1 MSTPKPTLQTT
12 DSLLLCNEC
21 GTQYPV
27 TSQASKDSC
36 KICDDPRQYVPATGQ
51 VFTTLGELKEKG
63 HRNVW
68 WRDEVDERVWF
79 VRTEP
84 KFAIGQR
91 AILLQTPAGNIL
103 WDLIA
108 LLDQPTVDQIH
119 SLGGLAA
126 IVISHPHYYTTWS
139 EWSRTFKCPV
149 YVGEPDKP
157 WLERVGSP
165 GAEVRFVREKY
176 ESVLGEGSGVT
187 VMLAGGH
194 FDGSLLLHWDE
205 KLFIADT
212 IFTSPSATNPVP
224 GKDGVI
230 SFTFF
235 WSIPNR
241 IPLHPDAILS
251 IWHQVKPLI
260 FHTAFGAFSGQD
272 VRTRPNEHARA
283 TGGVKGRLLES
294 CKIYIRAMGWTV
306 HPLLEETL

>member
-1 MSTPKPTLQTT
+1 MSSPQPKLNTS
-12 DSLLLCNEC
+12 DDLLLCNEC

-27 TSQASKDSC
+27 TSSSNKTSC

-63 HRNVW
+63 YKNVW
-68 WRDEVDERVWF
+68 EQDEEDERIWF

-91 AILLQTPAGNIL
+91 AILLQTPHGNIL

-108 LLDQPTVDQIH
+108 LLDEETVAKIH
-119 SLGGLAA
+119 SLGGLHA

-139 EWSRTFKCPV
+139 EWSRTFQCPV
-149 YVGEPDKP
+149 YVGEPDQI

-165 GAEVRFVREKY
+165 GAEVRFITKKY
-176 ESVLGEGSGVT
+176 DEGVLEGVT
-187 VMLAGGH
+187 VLLAGGH

-224 GKDGVI
+224 GKPGVI

-235 WSIPNR
+235 YSIPNR

-251 IWHQVKPLI
+251 IWRQVKPLT
-260 FHTAFGAFSGQD
+260 FHACYGAFAGQD
-272 VRTRPNEHARA
+272 VRTRPNEQARG

-294 CKIYIRAMGWTV
+294 CKMYVGAMGWKG
-306 HPLLEETL
+306 HPLLEEGL